1 MDGNRI
7 ARSQYPQKAAEY
19 LAYEQW
25 IGRSDALPAPKHN
38 PQCLTNGKFPINDTD
53 FTMEELI
60 SVIGKQG
67 NNKTPGTGDLRA
79 VIVKYLDSENTGILL
94 QYINQSLS
102 SGELEVSLH
111 EASVVSIYKKG
122 DSSKLENYRP
132 ISLLQTFYKL
142 YCISY

>member
-7 ARSQYPQKAAEY
+7 ARSQYPQKTSEY

-25 IGRSDALPAPKHN
+25 IGRSDALPAPKYN

-79 VIVKYLDSENTGILL
+79 VLVKYLDSENKGILL

-102 SGELEVSLH
+102 SGELDVSLH

-122 DSSKLENYRP
+122 DSKWK
-132 ISLLQTFYKL
+132 LQTNIAPTNL
-142 YCISY
+142 L